1 MFSRRRSLEGE
12 EGPRSLLSPGHC
24 RGPQP
29 APHLYS
35 PNSVSSAVY
44 RTPPCPGQG
53 SPHRV
58 HTASS
63 PISSLLPSRPQAHT
77 CQHVC
82 VLKQAHTVRVLL
94 MGVGN
99 APSVGIAEGADGS

>member
-24 RGPQP
+24 
-29 APHLYS
+29 
-35 PNSVSSAVY
+35 
-44 RTPPCPGQG
+44 
-53 SPHRV
+53 RV